1 MARSLRPHVIISEDQ
16 IARLERLAEGLVGRN
31 PELADRLMTELARA
45 RIAGPARLP
54 ADVVTIG
61 STVTYRDE
69 TSGRDQTITLVWP
82 EDADIAAGRASVLT
96 PIGVALLGL
105 RTGARFEWET
115 RKGELRELTV
125 LAVSPSGRDGDRAVA

>member
-105 RTGARFEWET
+105 RAGARFEWET

-125 LAVSPSGRDGDRAVA
+125 LAVGPSGRDGDRAVA

>member
-31 PELADRLMTELARA
+31 AELADRLMTELARA

-115 RKGELRELTV
+115 RMGELRELTV
-125 LAVSPSGRDGDRAVA
+125 LAVGPSGRDGDCAVA

>member
-105 RTGARFEWET
+105 RAGARFEWET

>member
-125 LAVSPSGRDGDRAVA
+125 PAVGPSGRDGDRAVA

>member
-125 LAVSPSGRDGDRAVA
+125 LAVSPSGRDRDRAVA